1 MNESAIIAASNAH
14 PRPSDI
20 LYAYGTAGFRTT
32 SVSAPPVPLRRR

>member
-14 PRPSDI
+14 PRPAEI

-32 SVSAPPVPLRRR
+32 SVVPRPLLQCSR